1 VTEIKVASLNLC
13 WSADA
18 KMRARQ
24 RDVLMA
30 GDFDVA
36 MLQEVRSKDLSLL
49 RSEFDWT
56 CHSLDAQASFR
67 DLGVAILGRKGTS
80 LVAHQQLPAQAFVN
94 SDVYEEL
101 AAWFHQ
107 RHLVVDVSV
116 PGGGM
121 VRMMSAH
128 ATPATSRGPGNPKR
142 GVGARK
148 PWFHTTLALWICQW
162 NLPYL
167 FAIDANTPRTDTADW
182 ATTQFWWPSDGK
194 GGPGED
200 VLLGPPD
207 RRLHSARDLWHDW
220 LHLPQGAL
228 DRQRVPDDGPLARSH
243 STGGNWRRYD
253 HLYATKD
260 ITPLSMSYAWDPT
273 VSDHSLVSV
282 VVSLD

>member
-1 VTEIKVASLNLC
+1 
-13 WSADA
+13 
-18 KMRARQ
+18 MRARQ

-142 GVGARK
+142 GVANGICLTYSPSTPTRREQTRPTGQLLSFGGHLTARVDPVRMSSSVRRIAGSIRLETFGMIGFTCRRALSTDSASRTTA
-148 PWFHTTLALWICQW
+148 PWLGLTPPVVIGDVTTIS
-162 NLPYL
+162 
-167 FAIDANTPRTDTADW
+167 TPQRT
-182 ATTQFWWPSDGK
+182 S
-194 GGPGED
+194 
-200 VLLGPPD
+200 PPC
-207 RRLHSARDLWHDW
+207 R
-220 LHLPQGAL
+220 
-228 DRQRVPDDGPLARSH
+228 
-243 STGGNWRRYD
+243 
-253 HLYATKD
+253 
-260 ITPLSMSYAWDPT
+260 
-273 VSDHSLVSV
+273 
-282 VVSLD
+282 